1 MRKDK
6 RNRARKMR
14 RETDKHW
21 QQRKNER
28 EKLTSAK
35 RDVRIKSYK
44 FVRPGWDKP
53 ATPDKECE
61 RARESEIERE
71 M

>member
-6 RNRARKMR
+6 RNRARKKR

-35 RDVRIKSYK
+35 RDVRIKS
-44 FVRPGWDKP
+44 
-53 ATPDKECE
+53 
-61 RARESEIERE
+61 
-71 M
+71 